1 MKVDEEK
8 QYELH
13 KLEKNTATNEDK
25 KIYSDHN
32 SILINLDFENTNW
45 RTKAKQNNNKKKG
58 YKRHR
63 TIIEKENVSKLLK
76 SRDLHENY
84 NNCSTATETSIKTVQ
99 RTKSKNSKKDIKGL
113 PKFAKD
119 WEKNIQPQ

>member
-1 MKVDEEK
+1 MKTPTEE
-8 QYELH
+8 QRP
-13 KLEKNTATNEDK
+13 K
-25 KIYSDHN
+25 KI
-32 SILINLDFENTNW
+32 IT
-45 RTKAKQNNNKKKG
+45 KKKG

-119 WEKNIQPQ
+119 